1 MSKEA
6 KEFKFKSMK
15 KPGDSRR
22 VAHWVAKTGILAA
35 VAILLMFWEMAI
47 PLMPAF
53 LKFDFSE
60 IAVLLAAFALGPWT
74 AVLIEFIKNLAHLPS
89 TGTSGVGE
97 LANFLVG
104 SAFVAT
110 AGLYYRK
117 HKNKTGAFVAMGL
130 GTLVMTAV
138 ASLLN
143 YFFLIPFYIKVLN
156 LPLDVIIE
164 WSRASGNRL
173 VTDLNTL
180 ILFVF
185 VPFNLFKGI
194 VVSLIVA
201 LLYKRLSRIL
211 HK

>member
-1 MSKEA
+1 
-6 KEFKFKSMK
+6 
-15 KPGDSRR
+15 
-22 VAHWVAKTGILAA
+22 
-35 VAILLMFWEMAI
+35 
-47 PLMPAF
+47 
-53 LKFDFSE
+53 
-60 IAVLLAAFALGPWT
+60 
-74 AVLIEFIKNLAHLPS
+74 
-89 TGTSGVGE
+89 
-97 LANFLVG
+97 
-104 SAFVAT
+104 
-110 AGLYYRK
+110 
-117 HKNKTGAFVAMGL
+117 MGL

>member
-1 MSKEA
+1 MENLNNPKN
-6 KEFKFKSMK
+6 
-15 KPGDSRR
+15 SRQI
-22 VAHWVAKTGILAA
+22 AHWVAKTGILAA

-74 AVLIEFIKNLAHLPS
+74 AVLVEFIKNLAHLPS

-104 SAFVAT
+104 SAFVVT
-110 AGLYYRK
+110 TGLYYRK
-117 HKNKTGAFVAMGL
+117 HKNKMGAFVAMAL

-143 YFFLIPFYIKVLN
+143 YFFLIPFYVRVLN
-156 LPLDVIIE
+156 LPLDVIID
-164 WSRASGNRL
+164 WSRAAGNRL

-185 VPFNLFKGI
+185 VPFNIFKGA

-201 LLYKRLSRIL
+201 LLYKRLSPIL